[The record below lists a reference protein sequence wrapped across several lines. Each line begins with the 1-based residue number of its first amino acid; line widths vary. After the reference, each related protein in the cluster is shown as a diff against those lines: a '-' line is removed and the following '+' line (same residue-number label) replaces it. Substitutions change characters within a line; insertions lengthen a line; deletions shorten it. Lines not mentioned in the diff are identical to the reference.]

1 MEREVVQRSVESIA
15 RNVCAEPVRAEPKS
29 ALRAT
34 LLARRE
40 AQPEDPAQ
48 AARNAALGDRLRVLL
63 DERAAKC
70 VGFYWPVAGEFDARA
85 VIADW
90 LASDDGRE
98 AALPVVVQPHAPM
111 AFHAW
116 HAQSPMKAGRY
127 RIPVPEEERVVVP
140 ELLLVPCVGF
150 DVERYRLGYGGGYY
164 DRTLA
169 AWPVAKKPA
178 TIGIAYE
185 MGKLGALP
193 RESHDMPLDAIV
205 TEAARY

>member
-1 MEREVVQRSVESIA
+1 M
-15 RNVCAEPVRAEPKS
+15 
-29 ALRAT
+29 RAT

-40 AQPEDPAQ
+40 AQQEEPSRVPAD
-48 AARNAALGDRLRVLL
+48 AALGERLRVVL
-63 DERAAKC
+63 EARPVRC
-70 VGFYWPVAGEFDARA
+70 IGFYWPVAGEFDARA
-85 VIADW
+85 VLTDW
-90 LASDDGRE
+90 LASGNAGDARE

-116 HAQSPMKAGRY
+116 RADSPMKAGRY

-150 DVERYRLGYGGGYY
+150 DADRYRLGYGGGYY

-169 AWPVAKKPA
+169 AWPAARKPV

-185 MGKLGALP
+185 AGKLDALP
-193 RESHDMPLDAIV
+193 RELHDMPLDAIV
-205 TEAARY
+205 TEAALY

>member
-1 MEREVVQRSVESIA
+1 MVQRSVESIA
-15 RNVCAEPVRAEPKS
+15 RNVCAEPKS
-29 ALRAT
+29 TLRAT

-40 AQPEDPAQ
+40 AQAEAPAQ
-48 AARNAALGDRLRVLL
+48 AARNAALGKRLRALL
-63 DERAAKC
+63 DERAVTC

-85 VIADW
+85 VLADW
-90 LASDDGRE
+90 LASHDARV

-116 HAQSPMKAGRY
+116 RPDSRMKPGRY
-127 RIPVPEEERVVVP
+127 RIPVPEDERVTVP

-150 DVERYRLGYGGGYY
+150 DAHRYRLGYGGGYY

-169 AWPVAKKPA
+169 AWPAAKKPA

-185 MGKLGALP
+185 MGRLDALP

-205 TEAARY
+205 TESARY

>member
-1 MEREVVQRSVESIA
+1 MVQRSVQSIA
-15 RNVCAEPVRAEPKS
+15 RNVCAEPKS

-34 LLARRE
+34 LLASRE
-40 AQPEDPAQ
+40 AQREDPAQ
-48 AARNAALGDRLRVLL
+48 AARNAALGARLRVLL
-63 DERAAKC
+63 EAREVTC

-85 VIADW
+85 VLAEW
-90 LASDDGRE
+90 LASNGERE
-98 AALPVVVQPHAPM
+98 AALPVVVERHAPM

-116 HAQSPMKAGRY
+116 RANSPMKEGRY

-150 DVERYRLGYGGGYY
+150 DADRYRLGYGGGYY

-169 AWPVAKKPA
+169 AWPVANKPV

-185 MGKLGALP
+185 VGRLHALP
-193 RESHDMPLDAIV
+193 RESHDMPLDAVI
-205 TEAARY
+205 TETSLY